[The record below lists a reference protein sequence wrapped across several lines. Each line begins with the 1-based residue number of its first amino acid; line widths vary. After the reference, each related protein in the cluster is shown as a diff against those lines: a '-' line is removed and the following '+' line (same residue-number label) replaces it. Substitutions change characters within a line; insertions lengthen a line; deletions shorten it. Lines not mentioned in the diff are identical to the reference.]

1 MKRIILKLTAAL
13 VMAVMMM
20 AVAAPAFATI
30 HPISS
35 SEGSQAPSDTPAQT
49 QNPPGITIEG
59 HEPGYTDPD
68 PDNAVEA
75 QPLVSHLENK
85 TDNDTTHAWKP
96 EKE

>member
-1 MKRIILKLTAAL
+1 MKRIVLLVTVAL
-13 VMAVMMM
+13 VMALMM

-49 QNPPGITIEG
+49 QNPPGITNDG
-59 HEPGYTDPD
+59 HEEGYTDPD
-68 PDNAVEA
+68 PDKAVEA
-75 QPLVSHLENK
+75 QPLVSHLSNK

-96 EKE
+96 EEE